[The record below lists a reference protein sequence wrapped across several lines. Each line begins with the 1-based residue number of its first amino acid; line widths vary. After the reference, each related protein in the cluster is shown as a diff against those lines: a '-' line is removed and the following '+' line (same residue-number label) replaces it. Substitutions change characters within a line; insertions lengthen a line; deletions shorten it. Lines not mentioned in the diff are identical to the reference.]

1 MGAHML
7 KRKLVSASKRNI
19 LIVEDND
26 ISAVLLQEML
36 KESGYINIFIAK
48 NGKEA
53 IALFSDHL
61 DLIFMDINLPDT
73 NGIELTKLFQ
83 KSYQKKD
90 VPIICYSTDFL
101 RREKECIT
109 AGMVDFLPKPLSHK
123 RLKQI
128 LECWLPTKKPRAIRS
143 SRSAAPK
150 IKQQ

>member
-1 MGAHML
+1 MN
-7 KRKLVSASKRNI
+7 SKIGINI
-19 LIVEDND
+19 LIVEDNL
-26 ISAVLLQEML
+26 INSGLLQEVL
-36 KESGYINIFIAK
+36 KESGYKNIFIAR

-53 IALFSDHL
+53 LEMFSYPL

-73 NGIELTKLFQ
+73 NGIELSKFFIKT
-83 KSYQKKD
+83 YQKKD
-90 VPIICYSTDFL
+90 VPIICYSTDFI
-101 RREKECIT
+101 RHEKECIT
-109 AGMVDFLPKPLSHK
+109 AGMVDYLPKPLSHK